1 MTPKSLLRHPEVT
14 STIDECATG
23 MFQRVLPDELKT
35 NREKVSRILLCAGKI
50 YYELRKRR
58 KDLNREDVAIIRIEQ
73 LYPLRKEVVEKA
85 LEGYKAGTAAFWV
98 QEEPENMG
106 AWRYMRVNFGEK
118 IYQKFPFSGIYRDA
132 SASPATGSAILHK
145 KEQEQILVQAF
156 EQGTLV
162 GAASAVIAGD
172 KHGPTA

>member
-1 MTPKSLLRHPEVT
+1 
-14 STIDECATG
+14 
-23 MFQRVLPDELKT
+23 
-35 NREKVSRILLCAGKI
+35 
-50 YYELRKRR
+50 
-58 KDLNREDVAIIRIEQ
+58 
-73 LYPLRKEVVEKA
+73 
-85 LEGYKAGTAAFWV
+85 
-98 QEEPENMG
+98 
-106 AWRYMRVNFGEK
+106 MRVNFGEK

-156 EQGTLV
+156 EQGTLA